1 MLPSTF
7 FSCAEASSRA
17 FISTEIV
24 AASAIVFY
32 RLCHLFPNHYLRWL
46 HLTRV
51 LIVLILCTCQQS
63 ELHDVADRRPVFLHH
78 LTRQTSERFTDYAD
92 GNVAWLDSISED
104 MSSNFTESFFLSSVV
119 SLPPVALTSH
129 INSSDDRASK
139 MSGRL

>member
-17 FISTEIV
+17 FISTETV

-46 HLTRV
+46 HLTSV
-51 LIVLILCTCQQS
+51 LIVLIPCTHQQS
-63 ELHDVADRRPVFLHH
+63 ILHDVADRLPIFILN
-78 LTRQTSERFTDYAD
+78 LTGQTSERITDYAD
-92 GNVAWLDSISED
+92 GSVAWLAPISED
-104 MSSNFTESFFLSSVV
+104 MPSDFTEPFFLSSGV

>member
-32 RLCHLFPNHYLRWL
+32 RLCHLFPNYYLR
-46 HLTRV
+46 
-51 LIVLILCTCQQS
+51 LIVLILCTHQQS
-63 ELHDVADRRPVFLHH
+63 VLHDVADRLPIFILN

-92 GNVAWLDSISED
+92 GSVAWLGSISED
-104 MSSNFTESFFLSSVV
+104 MSSDFTESFFLSSVV

-129 INSSDDRASK
+129 INSSDDKASK